1 MRGGVAGR
9 SVVRVSEGIRS
20 PLSPL
25 SVTSG
30 RDVASVC
37 IVNCVSSAKSAL
49 GFLFVVTI
57 LRFGCDFGEHGGE
70 STGHSMLFC
79 RVPVK
84 GHFGRSFDGSM
95 LAGSCSF

>member
-1 MRGGVAGR
+1 VRVGR
-9 SVVRVSEGIRS
+9 AVRFVVRVREGTWPPCS
-20 PLSPL
+20 LV
-25 SVTSG
+25 SVTSARAVVVIG
-30 RDVASVC
+30 SAC

-79 RVPVK
+79 
-84 GHFGRSFDGSM
+84 
-95 LAGSCSF
+95 